1 MNRKRR
7 LFAAVI
13 VIVLIA
19 IGVEIL
25 IESIAADG
33 LLRFVESRL
42 AAETDLEVRF
52 GDDFH
57 LEILPVLRF
66 EANSVTVTDPQRPSI
81 PLLTVGTL
89 LLEID
94 PVNLLSGVVA
104 IDELEFIDSELT
116 LDWGAVSDGQ
126 LMADVEELVELES
139 EEPSGEDPFFQIRQL
154 DAAPLSMVVHV
165 GDILWY
171 PCSDQLYRERLA
183 SFHSQRHPLIYTP
196 GDNDWT
202 DCHEPIA

>member
-66 EANSVTVTDPQRPSI
+66 EANSVTVTDILAVRPGVRLI
-81 PLLTVGTL
+81 CDGYQ
-89 LLEID
+89 I
-94 PVNLLSGVVA
+94 SGC
-104 IDELEFIDSELT
+104 LT
-116 LDWGAVSDGQ
+116 LPSRSRCTSTSQLLMSAVI
-126 LMADVEELVELES
+126 ES
-139 EEPSGEDPFFQIRQL
+139 
-154 DAAPLSMVVHV
+154 
-165 GDILWY
+165 
-171 PCSDQLYRERLA
+171 LA
-183 SFHSQRHPLIYTP
+183 
-196 GDNDWT
+196 
-202 DCHEPIA
+202 